1 MTPVLTPQPFP
12 PNTFRTAATPLEIV
26 VADDVEG
33 IRKLVT
39 QWLSALG
46 HKVVAAST
54 GNEVVRMITDR
65 HFDLIIADVLMPE
78 GDGLE
83 VILAARRVQPSPRVL
98 AISGGGKY
106 MSGTDC
112 LRVAKGI
119 GADGILLK
127 PFTRDQLLS
136 AVVRVVE
143 GPGQQA

>member
-1 MTPVLTPQPFP
+1 MMPVATAQPF
-12 PNTFRTAATPLEIV
+12 TTQTTATRIVPLTIV
-26 VADDVEG
+26 VADDVDG
-33 IRKLVT
+33 IRRLVS
-39 QWLSALG
+39 QWLADLG
-46 HKVVAAST
+46 HVVVPAST
-54 GNEVVRMITDR
+54 GNEVVRLITDR

-83 VILAARRVQPSPRVL
+83 VILAARRVEPSPLVL

-127 PFTRDQLLS
+127 PFTREQMFE
-136 AVVRVVE
+136 AIRRVLE
-143 GPGQQA
+143 GAEAT